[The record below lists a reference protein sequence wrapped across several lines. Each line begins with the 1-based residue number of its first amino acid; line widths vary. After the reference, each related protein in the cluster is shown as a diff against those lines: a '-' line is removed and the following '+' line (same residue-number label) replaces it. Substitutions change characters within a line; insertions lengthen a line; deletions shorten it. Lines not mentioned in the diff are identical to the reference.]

1 MCRQLRYLGRDRI
14 YIGTENRGLFV
25 YDTATAHFRN
35 YNSRNSGLNNDNVH
49 AVCID
54 DRKNLWVGNFYGGLN
69 RMRPGDSAFN
79 RSGTSTVTPS
89 NSVYSLLQDGAGNL
103 WAGTFYDG
111 LFRYD
116 YASERFERFE
126 PVPSWVF
133 VWDILEDYK
142 GNIWLACY
150 GEGIFKLDRSR
161 NYEPVH
167 IETKARKY
175 VTLCELADGRIL
187 AGTEKEG
194 LTAIGIDDLAVRR
207 WTGAEGLPDNTVY
220 GILQDGF
227 GNVWFSSNSGIYK
240 CDPGLTRFTN
250 YTIADGLP
258 VNRFNYN
265 ACARIGG
272 KLWFGST
279 DGIVVIDPGPR
290 RNARRGASDPV
301 RQPLYLQRKTVC
313 KHAEGECAARGPQYD
328 RRAGAAQ
335 QPAFVGRRFTCNVF
349 DNNALNYA
357 YRLEGMDDGWHRL
370 GTQHRIDFTGLD
382 SDVTG

>member
-1 MCRQLRYLGRDRI
+1 M
-14 YIGTENRGLFV
+14 FV

-150 GEGIFKLDRSR
+150 GEG
-161 NYEPVH
+161 
-167 IETKARKY
+167 
-175 VTLCELADGRIL
+175 
-187 AGTEKEG
+187 
-194 LTAIGIDDLAVRR
+194 
-207 WTGAEGLPDNTVY
+207 
-220 GILQDGF
+220 
-227 GNVWFSSNSGIYK
+227 SSNSTVRAITSPCTSRPK
-240 CDPGLTRFTN
+240 PANTSR
-250 YTIADGLP
+250 
-258 VNRFNYN
+258 
-265 ACARIGG
+265 CAN
-272 KLWFGST
+272 WPT
-279 DGIVVIDPGPR
+279 D
-290 RNARRGASDPV
+290 ASSQAPK
-301 RQPLYLQRKTVC
+301 RK
-313 KHAEGECAARGPQYD
+313 G
-328 RRAGAAQ
+328 
-335 QPAFVGRRFTCNVF
+335 
-349 DNNALNYA
+349 
-357 YRLEGMDDGWHRL
+357 
-370 GTQHRIDFTGLD
+370 
-382 SDVTG
+382 